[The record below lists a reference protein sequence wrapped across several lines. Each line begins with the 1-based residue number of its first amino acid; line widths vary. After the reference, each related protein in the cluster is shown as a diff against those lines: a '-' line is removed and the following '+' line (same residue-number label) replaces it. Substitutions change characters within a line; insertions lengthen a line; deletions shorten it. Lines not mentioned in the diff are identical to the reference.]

1 MPVQIFNKTYT
12 DIFGNSLGF
21 YRMNAG
27 DKVKLALT
35 LRATIRFSSLTNP
48 LFLDAITNQITSSSQ
63 SWIEEGFRPGDN
75 VTCNVYDVS
84 STSIYS
90 WTTSVLYVDDS
101 IIQLS
106 SIPYWYDNT
115 AQQFFVVYA
124 TYRMRST
131 LEASLNHVLNS
142 TAGMPFSLID
152 GESTRMKFEGTDILA
167 VGSTI
172 TGLEIVNKSG
182 QYLTSSELTRQADNV
197 LEDGSL
203 ERSFLL
209 ELEYLQSGIRNPDWF
224 FTAECLKTY
233 LKLEWASLADEPF
246 AKSISLLNE
255 SGNTGY
261 FDQPYNTGVVDAVL
275 VQGVTVL
282 DWSSPTTFDVIVD
295 SASIDYAIGAAYQSI
310 NVDYYKNRPYSQGEI
325 SMVLGSTVPTVSTA
339 YTSLTNEFGANYT
352 LELDSITTVGTI
364 NTLKI
369 TFTPNASFTTFFDG
383 LEDGDRLF
391 KLWVKFGNLNLLV
404 FNDQLS
410 KSPPVGGPLIP
421 VQNIFIDHSDNTT
434 ESVDSAL
441 SYEANTEDDLAF
453 CGKFLLE
460 KGASYDSIE
469 YRIVAYNPTT
479 LESFDLNTC
488 FFNISTIPFV
498 GGQYI
503 INQSNTVQNTLPTT
517 SNKRIATLVL
527 EPTIDTLTEY
537 GIKVYFPF
545 LLRWEYW
552 LQQLNADAD
561 FYPNE
566 QTKNWFNFNNLGDW
580 ELRLNIEL
588 VKDGLAY
595 IFEDTVI
602 DKDYD
607 SEPLIVQN
615 IELYIDATN
624 TNVGIVTEGQL
635 MRVIATHSLI
645 SGEVWDDAVTWGM
658 ITVEPTE
665 SNPRFI
671 SSTVIDYDNNPSNPL
686 IPLVGETKC
695 KLTFPTPTLAKMEC
709 FFNPDLINLSN
720 GVKFTTKIKGCSL
733 ESPMFK
739 ITTTDLDKLTT
750 DDNNKIIA

>member
-1 MPVQIFNKTYT
+1 MPVQIFNKTFT
-12 DIFGNSLGF
+12 DLFGTSLTYYKNNVGDP
-21 YRMNAG
+21 MNLDLIVHAS
-27 DKVKLALT
+27 
-35 LRATIRFSSLTNP
+35 IRFSSLTNP
-48 LFLDAITNQITSSSQ
+48 LFLDWTTNTITSSSQ
-63 SWIEEGFRPGDN
+63 SWIEEGFRQGDT
-75 VTCNVYDVS
+75 VTYTIYDVNGLVYYGAV
-84 STSIYS
+84 TATI
-90 WTTSVLYVDDS
+90 TYVDAT
-101 IIQLS
+101 ICTLS
-106 SIPYWYDNT
+106 NFTNWYSTT
-115 AQQFFVVYA
+115 AQQFVVI
-124 TYRMRST
+124 TVVGRSRAT
-131 LEASLNHVLNS
+131 LEILLNHCLNS
-142 TAGMPFSLID
+142 TAGLPFSLID
-152 GESTRMKFEGTDILA
+152 GESTRARFENTDGMSVGA
-167 VGSTI
+167 VT
-172 TGLEIVNKSG
+172 TGIIIVNQSG
-182 QYLTSSELTRQADNV
+182 QFLKECSIERLTDFATGIYAFAINIQYINSGVYDSS
-197 LEDGSL
+197 
-203 ERSFLL
+203 SFATT
-209 ELEYLQSGIRNPDWF
+209 N
-224 FTAECLKTY
+224 CLKTY
-233 LKLEWASLADEPF
+233 LKMEWASLDGEPY
-246 AKSISLLNE
+246 AKTISLLNE
-255 SGNTGY
+255 SGDTGY

-275 VQGVTVL
+275 IQGVNEIDYAVA
-282 DWSSPTTFDVIVD
+282 TTFDVIID
-295 SASIDYAIGAAYQSI
+295 SASTDYAIGSLYQST
-310 NVDYYKNRPYSQGEI
+310 DSTYFKNRPYSQSNL
-325 SMVLGSTVPTVSTA
+325 SMIIESTIPTIGTPYLSYINEYLA
-339 YTSLTNEFGANYT
+339 QYGLTLN
-352 LELDSITTVGTI
+352 SITTSGTF
-364 NTLKI
+364 NTLNI
-369 TFTPNASFTTFFDG
+369 TFTPSIIFTAWIDS

-404 FNDQLS
+404 FDDQLT

-421 VQNIFIDHSDNTT
+421 VQNIFIDHSDNHT
-434 ESVDSAL
+434 ESIYTAVG
-441 SYEANTEDDLAF
+441 YEANSEDDLAF

-460 KGASYDSIE
+460 NGAIYESINYKIE
-469 YRIVAYNPTT
+469 AFNTDT
-479 LESFDLNTC
+479 LESFDLNNC
-488 FFNISTIPFV
+488 FFNISSVPQV
-498 GGQYI
+498 GGIYI
-503 INQSNTVQNTLPTT
+503 LNQTQTVQNTLPTT
-517 SNKRIATLVL
+517 SGKRVASLILD
-527 EPTIDTLTEY
+527 PSIDTPTEY

-750 DDNNKIIA
+750 DDDNKIIA

>member
-12 DIFGNSLGF
+12 DIFGDSLGY

-35 LRATIRFSSLTNP
+35 LHTTIRFTSLTNP
-48 LFLDAITNQITSSSQ
+48 LFLDPTIAQITSSSQ
-63 SWIEEGFRPGDN
+63 SWIEEGFRQGDTVN
-75 VTCNVYDVS
+75 VIIYDVNG
-84 STSIYS
+84 
-90 WTTSVLYVDDS
+90 VLFNTFTATIMYVDATVCN
-101 IIQLS
+101 LS
-106 SIPYWYDNT
+106 SAPYWYDNT
-115 AQQFFVVYA
+115 AQQFVTISVTSRRRA
-124 TYRMRST
+124 T
-131 LEASLNHVLNS
+131 LEVLLNHVLNS

-152 GESTRMKFEGTDILA
+152 GESTRMKFDSTNTLA
-167 VGSTI
+167 IGSSI
-172 TGLEIVNKSG
+172 TGVQLINQSG
-182 QYLTSSELTRQADNV
+182 QYLTSSKLTRLTDFTA
-197 LEDGSL
+197 EESA
-203 ERSFLL
+203 FLL
-209 ELEYLQSGIRNPDWF
+209 ELEYIQSGIRNSGWF
-224 FTAECLKTY
+224 FTAECLKSY
-233 LKLEWASLADEPF
+233 VKLEWASLAGEPF

-255 SGNTGY
+255 AGDTGY
-261 FDQPYNTGVVDAVL
+261 FDQPYNTGVVDATL
-275 VQGVTVL
+275 VQGVNTL
-282 DWSSPTTFDVIVD
+282 DWSVASTFDIIID
-295 SASIDYAIGAAYQSI
+295 STSAHYGIGAAYDSV

-325 SMVLGSTVPTVSTA
+325 SMVLGTTLPTVGTD
-339 YTSLTNEFGANYT
+339 YTSLPNEFGAKYSLKLN
-352 LELDSITTVGTI
+352 SIVSVGTVH
-364 NTLKI
+364 TLNI
-369 TFTPNASFTTFFDG
+369 TFTPDSFFETFFDG

-421 VQNIFIDHSDNTT
+421 IQNIFIDHSDNTT
-434 ESVDSAL
+434 ESVDTAL
-441 SYEANTEDDLAF
+441 TYEANTEDDLAF

-460 KGASYDSIE
+460 KGANYDSME
-469 YRIVAYNPTT
+469 YRIVAYNTT
-479 LESFDLNTC
+479 TFESFDLNTC

-517 SNKRIATLVL
+517 SEKRIAKLTLD
-527 EPTIDTLTEY
+527 PSIDTLTEY

-595 IFEDTVI
+595 IFEDTI
-602 DKDYD
+602 LDKDYD

-733 ESPMFK
+733 ESPVFK
-739 ITTTDLDKLTT
+739 ITTTELDKLTT
-750 DDNNKIIA
+750 DDDNKIIA

>member
-1 MPVQIFNKTYT
+1 MPVQIFNKSYT
-12 DIFGNSLGF
+12 DIFGDSLGY

-35 LRATIRFSSLTNP
+35 LHTTIRFTSLTNP
-48 LFLDAITNQITSSSQ
+48 LFLDWTTNTITSASQ
-63 SWIEEGFRPGDN
+63 SWIEEGFRPGDTVN
-75 VTCNVYDVS
+75 VIIYDVNG
-84 STSIYS
+84 
-90 WTTSVLYVDDS
+90 VLFNTFSATINYVDGS
-101 IIQLS
+101 ICTLS
-106 SIPYWYDNT
+106 NADYWYDNT
-115 AQQFFVVYA
+115 AQQFVTISVTSRRRA
-124 TYRMRST
+124 T
-131 LEASLNHVLNS
+131 LEVLLNHVLNS

-152 GESTRMKFEGTDILA
+152 GESTRIKFDGTDTLI
-167 VGSTI
+167 VGGI
-172 TGLEIVNKSG
+172 INGVEIINKSG
-182 QYLTSSELTRQADNV
+182 QYLTSSKLTRQSDYLPN
-197 LEDGSL
+197 ES
-203 ERSFLL
+203 SFLL
-209 ELEYLQSGIRNPDWF
+209 ELEFIQSGIRNSAWF
-224 FTAECLKTY
+224 FTAECLKSY
-233 LKLEWASLADEPF
+233 VKLEWASLAGEPF

-255 SGNTGY
+255 AGDTGY

-275 VQGVTVL
+275 VQGVNTL
-282 DWSSPTTFDVIVD
+282 DWSLPTTFDVIID
-295 SASIDYAIGAAYQSI
+295 SASVDYGFGAAYDSV
-310 NVDYYKNRPYSQGEI
+310 NVDYYKNRPFSQTDI
-325 SMVLGSTVPTVSTA
+325 SMVLGTTLPTVGFIYPSA
-339 YTSLTNEFGANYT
+339 TNEFGAKYSLT
-352 LELDSITTVGTI
+352 LNSIVSVGTVH
-364 NTLKI
+364 TLNI
-369 TFTPNASFTTFFDG
+369 TFAPNAFFTTFFDG

-434 ESVDSAL
+434 ESADTAL
-441 SYEANTEDDLAF
+441 TYEANTEDDLAF

-460 KGASYDSIE
+460 NGAVYDSIE

-479 LESFDLNTC
+479 FESFDLNTC

-503 INQSNTVQNTLPTT
+503 LNQSNTVQNTLPTT
-517 SNKRIATLVL
+517 SEKRIAKLTLDPSV
-527 EPTIDTLTEY
+527 DTLTEY

-552 LQQLNADAD
+552 LQQLNANAD

-595 IFEDTVI
+595 IFEDTVL

-733 ESPMFK
+733 ESPVFK
-739 ITTTDLDKLTT
+739 ITTTELDKLTT
-750 DDNNKIIA
+750 DDDNKIIA

>member
-1 MPVQIFNKTYT
+1 M
-12 DIFGNSLGF
+12 
-21 YRMNAG
+21 
-27 DKVKLALT
+27 
-35 LRATIRFSSLTNP
+35 
-48 LFLDAITNQITSSSQ
+48 
-63 SWIEEGFRPGDN
+63 
-75 VTCNVYDVS
+75 
-84 STSIYS
+84 
-90 WTTSVLYVDDS
+90 
-101 IIQLS
+101 
-106 SIPYWYDNT
+106 
-115 AQQFFVVYA
+115 
-124 TYRMRST
+124 
-131 LEASLNHVLNS
+131 
-142 TAGMPFSLID
+142 
-152 GESTRMKFEGTDILA
+152 
-167 VGSTI
+167 
-172 TGLEIVNKSG
+172 
-182 QYLTSSELTRQADNV
+182 
-197 LEDGSL
+197 
-203 ERSFLL
+203 
-209 ELEYLQSGIRNPDWF
+209 
-224 FTAECLKTY
+224 
-233 LKLEWASLADEPF
+233 
-246 AKSISLLNE
+246 
-255 SGNTGY
+255 
-261 FDQPYNTGVVDAVL
+261 
-275 VQGVTVL
+275 
-282 DWSSPTTFDVIVD
+282 
-295 SASIDYAIGAAYQSI
+295 
-310 NVDYYKNRPYSQGEI
+310 
-325 SMVLGSTVPTVSTA
+325 
-339 YTSLTNEFGANYT
+339 
-352 LELDSITTVGTI
+352 
-364 NTLKI
+364 
-369 TFTPNASFTTFFDG
+369 
-383 LEDGDRLF
+383 
-391 KLWVKFGNLNLLV
+391 
-404 FNDQLS
+404 
-410 KSPPVGGPLIP
+410 
-421 VQNIFIDHSDNTT
+421 
-434 ESVDSAL
+434 
-441 SYEANTEDDLAF
+441 
-453 CGKFLLE
+453 
-460 KGASYDSIE
+460 E

-517 SNKRIATLVL
+517 SNKRIATLIL
-527 EPTIDTLTEY
+527 DPTIDTLTEY

-750 DDNNKIIA
+750 DDDNKIIA

>member
-1 MPVQIFNKTYT
+1 LSYINEY
-12 DIFGNSLGF
+12 
-21 YRMNAG
+21 
-27 DKVKLALT
+27 LAQYGLT
-35 LRATIRFSSLTNP
+35 LN
-48 LFLDAITNQITSSSQ
+48 
-63 SWIEEGFRPGDN
+63 
-75 VTCNVYDVS
+75 
-84 STSIYS
+84 
-90 WTTSVLYVDDS
+90 
-101 IIQLS
+101 
-106 SIPYWYDNT
+106 
-115 AQQFFVVYA
+115 
-124 TYRMRST
+124 
-131 LEASLNHVLNS
+131 
-142 TAGMPFSLID
+142 
-152 GESTRMKFEGTDILA
+152 
-167 VGSTI
+167 
-172 TGLEIVNKSG
+172 
-182 QYLTSSELTRQADNV
+182 
-197 LEDGSL
+197 
-203 ERSFLL
+203 
-209 ELEYLQSGIRNPDWF
+209 
-224 FTAECLKTY
+224 
-233 LKLEWASLADEPF
+233 
-246 AKSISLLNE
+246 
-255 SGNTGY
+255 
-261 FDQPYNTGVVDAVL
+261 
-275 VQGVTVL
+275 
-282 DWSSPTTFDVIVD
+282 
-295 SASIDYAIGAAYQSI
+295 
-310 NVDYYKNRPYSQGEI
+310 
-325 SMVLGSTVPTVSTA
+325 
-339 YTSLTNEFGANYT
+339 
-352 LELDSITTVGTI
+352 SITTSGTF
-364 NTLKI
+364 NTLNI
-369 TFTPNASFTTFFDG
+369 TFTPSIIFTAWIDS

-404 FNDQLS
+404 FDDQLT

-421 VQNIFIDHSDNTT
+421 VQNIFIDHSDNHT
-434 ESVDSAL
+434 ESIYTAVG
-441 SYEANTEDDLAF
+441 YEANSEDDLAF

-460 KGASYDSIE
+460 NGAIYESINYKIE
-469 YRIVAYNPTT
+469 AFNTDT
-479 LESFDLNTC
+479 LESFDLNNC
-488 FFNISTIPFV
+488 FFNISSVPQV
-498 GGQYI
+498 GGIYI
-503 INQSNTVQNTLPTT
+503 LNQTQTVQNTLPTT
-517 SNKRIATLVL
+517 SGKRVASLILD
-527 EPTIDTLTEY
+527 PSIDTPTEY

-750 DDNNKIIA
+750 DDDNKIIA